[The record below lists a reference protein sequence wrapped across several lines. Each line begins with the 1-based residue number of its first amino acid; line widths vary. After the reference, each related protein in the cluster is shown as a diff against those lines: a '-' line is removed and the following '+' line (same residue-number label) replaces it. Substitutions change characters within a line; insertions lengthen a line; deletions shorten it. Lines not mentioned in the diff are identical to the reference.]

1 MILKYER
8 GVYLSWICRYTNG
21 MWCEKMSHRAVLIHR
36 FISMTKFSGKRE
48 EHESTHLMRRWSPR
62 SVISCVRCRIE
73 SPSGTIA
80 QRVPCQGMLQ
90 PIKGIHRP
98 TKLERIDPIFGRS
111 NSRTCV
117 EGKLIFDCFKLEI
130 SGHARLFASVV
141 FCYFESFMSC
151 TICHPS
157 RRPPCFSPVAYC
169 LALWLWDTGM
179 SRLSACPGT

>member
-1 MILKYER
+1 M
-8 GVYLSWICRYTNG
+8 
-21 MWCEKMSHRAVLIHR
+21 
-36 FISMTKFSGKRE
+36 
-48 EHESTHLMRRWSPR
+48 
-62 SVISCVRCRIE
+62 ISCVRCRIE

-151 TICHPS
+151 TISESSPALFLS
-157 RRPPCFSPVAYC
+157 RRLLPGFVVVGYGYVE
-169 LALWLWDTGM
+169 TKRV
-179 SRLSACPGT
+179 SRDIVVRLLCVGEWKLTLKADPAGE